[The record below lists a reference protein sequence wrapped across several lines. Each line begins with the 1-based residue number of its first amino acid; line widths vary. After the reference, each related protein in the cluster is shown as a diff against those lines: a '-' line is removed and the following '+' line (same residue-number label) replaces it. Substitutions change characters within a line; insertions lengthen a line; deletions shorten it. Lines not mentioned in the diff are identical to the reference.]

1 MIPDIQITNADITG
15 SRDLTLLHES
25 YKGKRLDKKTAEQ
38 VLTHVQKLWGYKVKL
53 YTMHEDTLLD
63 LYECQPDSTSDNGA
77 SNLIISDFL

>member
-25 YKGKRLDKKTAEQ
+25 YKGKRLDKKTADR

-53 YTMHEDTLLD
+53 FTMHDDTLLD
-63 LYECQPDSTSDNGA
+63 VFECKQE
-77 SNLIISDFL
+77 SNPKVGTGIII